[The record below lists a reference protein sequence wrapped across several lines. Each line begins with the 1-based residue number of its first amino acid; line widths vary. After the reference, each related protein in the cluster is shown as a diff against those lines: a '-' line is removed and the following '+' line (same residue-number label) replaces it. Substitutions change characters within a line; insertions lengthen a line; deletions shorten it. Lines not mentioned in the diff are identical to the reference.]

1 MNLHYNSE
9 KNVNKFA
16 FSLVLHYLCT
26 RFSEESTRDVVQLV
40 VYLVWDQGVARSSR
54 VIPTKR
60 SDRDILR
67 RFFLFYY
74 TWTNNTDTRM
84 ADNYLEK
91 KMEQYRAQAPRM
103 ARSKTMTL
111 NQLLVRN
118 RSHRGYD
125 TRRIVTIEELR
136 RIVNVNTRI
145 PSARNRQ
152 CLRFRL
158 VGADEAHKV
167 NPLIRLGGALPELH
181 LPFEGTEPQAFI
193 VACSTL
199 SEDKWID
206 MDLGISAQSMLLKAT
221 EMGLNGICIGAFDAK
236 ALTEALA
243 LPYTPLLVIAIG
255 KGMEDIRLT
264 EIAENE
270 SHTYYRIEGVHYVP
284 KVRLDDLIITE

>member
-1 MNLHYNSE
+1 
-9 KNVNKFA
+9 
-16 FSLVLHYLCT
+16 
-26 RFSEESTRDVVQLV
+26 
-40 VYLVWDQGVARSSR
+40 
-54 VIPTKR
+54 
-60 SDRDILR
+60 
-67 RFFLFYY
+67 
-74 TWTNNTDTRM
+74 M
-84 ADNYLEK
+84 ADHYLEK
-91 KMEQYRAQAPRM
+91 KMEQYRAQAPKVTQ
-103 ARSKTMTL
+103 AKTMTL

-125 TRRIVTIEELR
+125 SRRTVTMDELR

-181 LPFEGTEPQAFI
+181 LPLEGTAPQAFI
-193 VACSTL
+193 VVCCTL
-199 SEDKWID
+199 PEDRWID

-243 LPYTPLLVIAIG
+243 LPYSPLLVIAIG
-255 KGMEDIRLT
+255 KGIEDIRLT
-264 EIAENE
+264 EIAEDE
-270 SHTYYRIEGVHYVP
+270 SHTYYRTEGVHYVP
-284 KVRLDDLIITE
+284 KVRLNDLII